1 MGMMTPAEAEAVF
14 NEIDTDASG
23 EIRLSELRDY
33 GMANGGTVG
42 GLKLAD
48 FVRAADSDGDRRI
61 TRAEFT
67 SYFA

>member
-1 MGMMTPAEAEAVF
+1 MGTMTPAEAEAVF

-48 FVRAADSDGDRRI
+48 FVRAADADGDRRI
-61 TRAEFT
+61 TREEFKA
-67 SYFA
+67 YFA